1 MKTNDK
7 TTKQAPVSRYAN
19 RVNSVRGGRL
29 NDKTVVAVNHDV
41 ADKVIQAMPTQVQL
55 LIMNIDEITEQLDKC
70 SMISLNNKWE
80 AYGYKQD
87 SFYVLSHYL
96 TKFNSLGKVNSNGKK
111 NPDTYKGFD
120 KQTLVSLF
128 SITAS

>member
-19 RVNSVRGGRL
+19 RINSGKGGKL
-29 NDKTVVAVNHDV
+29 NDKTVVAVNHTV
-41 ADKVIQAMPTQVQL
+41 ADKVIEEMPTQVQL

-80 AYGYKQD
+80 AYGYKQ
-87 SFYVLSHYL
+87 YLLLNQMVLMISLL
-96 TKFNSLGKVNSNGKK
+96 TL
-111 NPDTYKGFD
+111 
-120 KQTLVSLF
+120 LV
-128 SITAS
+128 